1 MICKYAE
8 QVLELQ
14 VLQIEPALLTT
25 LSYIGTVISD

>member
-14 VLQIEPALLTT
+14 VLQNESALLTT
-25 LSYIGTVISD
+25 LSYTGTVLSD